1 MLEQL
6 EKDPV
11 KIPSPSRDE
20 MMSMLLKAW
29 ESLQTDIKREFKSL
43 FVTNSLDGS
52 EDYLVSN
59 KLFSLIGEEMKTL
72 RKELMSSNSSRT
84 LKEVVRN
91 LIPHKGVVGKSNVEG
106 SELMDGE
113 GDEISVEEQQ
123 QEYEQVPNEEEINI
137 IEAVEEE
144 SNVIEPCLLYT
155 SPSPRDGLLSR
166 MPSSA

>member
-1 MLEQL
+1 
-6 EKDPV
+6 
-11 KIPSPSRDE
+11 

-29 ESLQTDIKREFKSL
+29 ESLQIDIKREFKSL

-59 KLFSLIGEEMKTL
+59 KLFSLIGEEMKTF

-91 LIPHKGVVGKSNVEG
+91 LIPPKGVVRKSNVEG

-113 GDEISVEEQQ
+113 GDEISVEGQQ
-123 QEYEQVPNEEEINI
+123 QEYEQVPDEEESDV

-144 SNVIEPCLLYT
+144 SNVIESVEET
-155 SPSPRDGLLSR
+155 SPSNNISSVPKRHASLSK
-166 MPSSA
+166 